1 MAWYS
6 LIEEKGSVFVCCQV
20 LPPSLVV
27 SSAVFWCVSPEKD
40 WLIIHPWFWSENEK
54 DCTFP
59 CTPRSGFQVAPPSG
73 VRYQVPPYPGSQPVV
88 PSRMYISSSPPTPPL
103 P

>member
-6 LIEEKGSVFVCCQV
+6 LIEEKGSVLVCCQV

-27 SSAVFWCVSPEKD
+27 SSGVFWCVSPEKD
-40 WLIIHPWFWSENEK
+40 WVIIHPWFWSENEK

-59 CTPRSGFQVAPPSG
+59 CSPPTGFHVAPPSV
-73 VRYQVPPYPGSQPVV
+73 VRYQVPPSPATQSLL
-88 PSRMYISSSPPTPPL
+88 PSLIRNYSMPPTPT
-103 P
+103 